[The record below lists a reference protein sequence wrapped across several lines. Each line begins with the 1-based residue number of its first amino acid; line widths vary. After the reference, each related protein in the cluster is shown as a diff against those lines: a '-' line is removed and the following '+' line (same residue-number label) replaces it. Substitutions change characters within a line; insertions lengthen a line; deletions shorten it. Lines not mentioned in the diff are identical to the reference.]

1 MTISV
6 IGLNHK
12 SANID
17 IREKFAFS
25 PDNASLLLR
34 RIKRKIIFMKFWWC
48 QHATERKFIQIV
60 NQVLE
65 TSKDG

>member
-17 IREKFAFS
+17 IREKFSFTA
-25 PDNASLLLR
+25 DNAALLLR
-34 RIKRKIIFMKFWWC
+34 RIKKVRDI
-48 QHATERKFIQIV
+48 
-60 NQVLE
+60 LE
-65 TSKDG
+65 VIAVSYTHLRAHETV